1 MEIQAKIMERVESN
15 RGRQIGI
22 DPKKKAIALV
32 VWFVVL
38 IGLMVS
44 CSMVQNAQRKPLTSL
59 ISTQNIVDVLFC
71 IHLRD
76 GSYRHY
82 TLSDEEIE
90 DFKKML
96 ERTSYVSDCDNNFK
110 YNDSWSALIK
120 DWEYKISYDGKPYSG
135 SITREFYVNTI
146 FDPCVDSCKRRV
158 HKVVLVSGFGDVNA
172 HKPPKSLGSSWDSID
187 PDKLPGYGVILPA

>member
-59 ISTQNIVDVLFC
+59 ISTQNIKEVVLS
-71 IHLRD
+71 IQLHDNTVR
-76 GSYRHY
+76 YY
-82 TLSDEEIE
+82 QLSDEEIE
-90 DFKKML
+90 DFKSML
-96 ERTSYVSDCDNNFK
+96 ERTSYIEVCENDVYK
-110 YNDSWSALIK
+110 DSWSAMIK
-120 DWEYKISYDGKPYSG
+120 DWEYTISYESNSVKSVVREKKYS
-135 SITREFYVNTI
+135 YI
-146 FDPCVDSCKRRV
+146 FAPAWV
-158 HKVVLVSGFGDVNA
+158 HNYPKCGCSSHVTVLVSGLGNAKA

-187 PDKLPGYGVILPA
+187 LAKFSNIMG

>member
-44 CSMVQNAQRKPLTSL
+44 CSMVQNAQSKPLTSL
-59 ISTQNIVDVLFC
+59 ISTQNIKEVVLR
-71 IHLRD
+71 IQLHDNTLRF
-76 GSYRHY
+76 YQ
-82 TLSDEEIE
+82 LSDEEIE
-90 DFKKML
+90 DFKSML
-96 ERTSYVSDCDNNFK
+96 ERTRYVSDCDRSFK

-120 DWEYKISYDGKPYSG
+120 NWEYYISYDGKVYRS

-172 HKPPKSLGSSWDSID
+172 HKPPKFLGSSWDSID
-187 PDKLPGYGVILPA
+187 PDKLPGYGVIS